1 MTHTISTT
9 VILFELTGQMTHII
23 PVIAA
28 VLISNAIAQSLQP
41 SIYDSIIQIKQL
53 PFLPPIAST
62 SSAGHHIV
70 AEDFMVRNV
79 ISIWTKCSY
88 RELAEI
94 ITTHPTITCF
104 PLVENLENMILLG
117 SIHRNELHYILN
129 QQIGRERRLEEFN
142 RKNTPTIE
150 GSTSALNDT
159 DNDNNNNS
167 ELEDISLQVPDL
179 KEIKDER
186 TVSTS
191 KLEKGYSQNSLLK
204 RINSFNRKPSRFAI
218 SQIASEAA
226 SRSQGNLP
234 SLQNSRSEPSSPKPG
249 GQTSYLLTP
258 RLPKSI
264 LKHNNSSATLSPY
277 SNNGQSTPAGKFARL
292 I

>member
-1 MTHTISTT
+1 
-9 VILFELTGQMTHII
+9 MTHII

-28 VLISNAIAQSLQP
+28 VLIANGISQKLEA

-70 AEDFMVRNV
+70 AEDFMVRDV
-79 ISIWTKCSY
+79 ICIWTKCKY

-94 ITTHPTITCF
+94 LSKYPNITCF
-104 PLVENLENMILLG
+104 PLVENLETMILLG

-142 RKNTPTIE
+142 RKNTMDE
-150 GSTSALNDT
+150 STSALNS
-159 DNDNNNNS
+159 DNNNNFS
-167 ELEDISLQVPDL
+167 ELEEISLQVPN
-179 KEIKDER
+179 IKDMKDQK

-191 KLEKGYSQNSLLK
+191 KLDKSGDSQTSLLK
-204 RINSFNRKPSRFAI
+204 RINSFNKKPSRFAI
-218 SQIASEAA
+218 SQIANEAA
-226 SRSQGNLP
+226 SISQGDL
-234 SLQNSRSEPSSPKPG
+234 STLKNSRSEPSSPKPG
-249 GQTSYLLTP
+249 NQKNFLLTP
-258 RLPKSI
+258 RMPKSI

-277 SNNGQSTPAGKFARL
+277 SINGQYIQAPPGKTK
-292 I
+292 IKKIIYTKKIYI